1 MAGLKPKCPPEVL
14 AGTKNSEDA
23 GVFRLSSDLALV
35 QTLDFLTPMVDD
47 PMDFGRIAAA
57 NSLSDVYAMGA
68 RPITALNIVCFPA
81 GDLPESLLQEV
92 LAGGLEKIE
101 EAGAVLL
108 GGHSVEDR
116 EFKYGL
122 SVTGLVHPQAMVR
135 NGGARKGDV
144 LILTKPI
151 GTGVLITAIKAKLA
165 SSQATEILLASMKA
179 LNAEASEIFCRFG
192 VHAMTDITGFGL
204 AGHALEMA
212 RASACLL
219 RIETSRVPLLPE
231 VLDHAAMGLV
241 PGGAYRNRDFCG
253 EAVVFED
260 GLGRSL
266 KDLMVDPQTSGG
278 LLAAVD
284 PKMASDC
291 LKALQDAGIGAA
303 LMGSVTE
310 EGHCGAV
317 FFG

>member
-108 GGHSVEDR
+108 GGHSVEDA

-122 SVTGLVHPQAMVR
+122 SVTGLVHPEKMVR
-135 NGGARKGDV
+135 NGGAVAGDV

-151 GTGVLITAIKAKLA
+151 GTGVLTTAIKGKLA
-165 SSQATEILLASMKA
+165 SAGAAATLISAMKT
-179 LNAEASEIFCRFG
+179 LNAGASEIFCRFG

-212 RASACLL
+212 RASSCLL
-219 RIETSRVPLLPE
+219 RVQTAAVPLFPE
-231 VLDHAAMGLV
+231 VRDYAAMGLI
-241 PGGAYRNRDFCG
+241 PGGAYRNREFCG
-253 EAVVFED
+253 EGISFEA
-260 GLGRSL
+260 GVERSL
-266 KDLMVDPQTSGG
+266 QDLMVDPQTSGG
-278 LLAAVD
+278 LLAALDGAV
-284 PKMASDC
+284 AADC
-291 LKALQDAGIGAA
+291 LQALRDAGIAA
-303 LMGSVTE
+303 VGIGQVAE
-310 EGHCGAV
+310 EGSCGHV
-317 FFG
+317 FFS